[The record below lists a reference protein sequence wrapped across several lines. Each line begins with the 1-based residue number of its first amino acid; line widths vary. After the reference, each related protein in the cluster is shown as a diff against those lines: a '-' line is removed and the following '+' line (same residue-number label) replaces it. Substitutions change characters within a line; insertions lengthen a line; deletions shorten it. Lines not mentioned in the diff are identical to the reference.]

1 MREESPVLSTV
12 YQLTMWM
19 ALPVPPGTEGDP
31 GTSVPLPPYPPTV
44 VVNPT
49 GIDAPG
55 KDTIQDLLDWLGQ
68 YSLWA
73 CVAAMVA
80 GGGLFAWARRTGGH
94 SMAVTGTALAGG
106 GAVGTILVGLA
117 PEIVNTLYRHA

>member
-1 MREESPVLSTV
+1 VLSTL
-12 YQLTMWM
+12 QRLAEAAQPFPPDFPWGPEWPT
-19 ALPVPPGTEGDP
+19 PSTTQVPAP
-31 GTSVPLPPYPPTV
+31 PPTV

-49 GIDAPG
+49 AVDAPG
-55 KDTIQDLLDWLGQ
+55 RETIQDLLNWLGQ

-73 CVAAMVA
+73 CLAAMIA
-80 GGGLFAWARRTGGH
+80 GGGLFAWARRNGAHG
-94 SMAVTGTALAGG
+94 MAVTGTALAGG

>member
-1 MREESPVLSTV
+1 MLSTM
-12 YQLTMWM
+12 YRM
-19 ALPVPPGTEGDP
+19 AISAAQAAPIPPGVTD
-31 GTSVPLPPYPPTV
+31 TSVPSSEGSPTI

-49 GIDAPG
+49 AVGAPG
-55 KDTIQDLLDWLGQ
+55 RQTIQDLLDWLAQ

-73 CVAAMVA
+73 CVAAMIA

-94 SMAVTGTALAGG
+94 GMAVTGTALAGG

-117 PEIVNTLYRHA
+117 PQIVTTLYEHT

>member
-1 MREESPVLSTV
+1 MLSTL
-12 YQLTMWM
+12 QHLTTW
-19 ALPVPPGTEGDP
+19 AQTWPPDFPWDP
-31 GTSVPLPPYPPTV
+31 PTPSTPQAPAPPPTV

-49 GIDAPG
+49 AIDAPG
-55 KDTIQDLLDWLGQ
+55 QQTIQDLLNWLGQ

-73 CVAAMVA
+73 CVAAMIA

-94 SMAVTGTALAGG
+94 GMAVTGTALAGG

-117 PEIVNTLYRHA
+117 PSIVNTLYQHT

>member
-1 MREESPVLSTV
+1 MLSSV
-12 YQLTMWM
+12 YELMVWM
-19 ALPVPPGTEGDP
+19 SASAPIPPGGSEP
-31 GTSVPLPPYPPTV
+31 SPPPTGGSSPTI

-49 GIDAPG
+49 AVGAPG
-55 KDTIQDLLDWLGQ
+55 RQTIQDLLDWLAQ

-73 CVAAMVA
+73 CVAAMIA

-94 SMAVTGTALAGG
+94 NMAVTGTALAGG

-117 PEIVNTLYRHA
+117 PQIVTTLYQHT